1 MERKIN
7 PYTLIFKQLY
17 VIFNCPINIQCI
29 IIIIKFV
36 KDEYVNMLHYEHRLK
51 IEASALGAKD
61 HKETIKLG
69 AVE

>member
-1 MERKIN
+1 M
-7 PYTLIFKQLY
+7 
-17 VIFNCPINIQCI
+17 
-29 IIIIKFV
+29 IKFV

-51 IEASALGAKD
+51 IEASALAAKD

>member
-1 MERKIN
+1 M
-7 PYTLIFKQLY
+7 
-17 VIFNCPINIQCI
+17 
-29 IIIIKFV
+29 IKFV

-51 IEASALGAKD
+51 IDTTAQVAKD